1 VCQFFEGLGIKVP
14 AETVT
19 MLHNAAGEAFIA
31 LENPGQM
38 EDVLKANRQQVG
50 KRYVECFGA
59 SVAEREQAFERNQ
72 ATMKEDAGFRGV
84 LRMRGLPYN
93 TTAEDIVEVRQLRK
107 HAVLSHMLPC
117 VILIVPTQPMYMP
130 PLPCAAVLWQPP

>member
-1 VCQFFEGLGIKVP
+1 
-14 AETVT
+14 

-38 EDVLKANRQQVG
+38 DDVMKANRQQVG

-72 ATMKEDAGFRGV
+72 ATMKDDAGYRGV

-93 TTAEDIVEVRQLRK
+93 TTTEDIVEVRLLTHFLCTR
-107 HAVLSHMLPC
+107 VCVGPSIVRTRPMHMH
-117 VILIVPTQPMYMP
+117 
-130 PLPCAAVLWQPP
+130 PLPCTAVLWQPP